1 MYNYIGGYMYTVKN
15 ENTYELEIKKSK
27 FISKIYKVTTAEE
40 VNGILSSLRK
50 EYSDATH
57 HCYAYIINDSKKSSD
72 DGEPGGTA
80 GIPILQ
86 VLDKNN
92 LNYVLCVVIRY
103 FGGIKLGAGGL
114 VRAYTKSISELI
126 KASKIIE
133 LIPGYKIEIM
143 TTYEEQKKLDYLLKD
158 YKYEKTYDNNVIY
171 KILIPKENINI
182 LENYNYKILEEIK
195 IEKDNI

>member
-1 MYNYIGGYMYTVKN
+1 MFTIKEN
-15 ENTYELEIKKSK
+15 NTYELEIKKSK
-27 FISKIYKVTTAEE
+27 FISKIYKVKNIDK
-40 VNGILSSLRK
+40 VNTILSDLKK

-57 HCYAYIINDSKKSSD
+57 HCYAYIINEHKKSSD

-114 VRAYTKSISELI
+114 VRA
-126 KASKIIE
+126 
-133 LIPGYKIEIM
+133 
-143 TTYEEQKKLDYLLKD
+143 
-158 YKYEKTYDNNVIY
+158 
-171 KILIPKENINI
+171 
-182 LENYNYKILEEIK
+182 
-195 IEKDNI
+195 

>member
-1 MYNYIGGYMYTVKN
+1 MYTIKSP
-15 ENTYELEIKKSK
+15 NTYELEIKKSN
-27 FISKIYKVTTAEE
+27 FISNIYKVSTIEE
-40 VNGILSSLRK
+40 VNNILLDLKK

-57 HCYAYIINDSKKSSD
+57 HCYAYIINDIKKSSD

-86 VLDKNN
+86 VLEKNN

-126 KASKIIE
+126 KNSKIIE
-133 LIPGYKIEIM
+133 LIPGYKIEIT
-143 TTYEEQKKLDYLLKD
+143 TTYDEQKKLDYILKD
-158 YKYEKTYDNNVIY
+158 YKYEKIYNNNILY
-171 KILIPKENINI
+171 KIFIPKADLNK
-182 LENYNYKILEEIK
+182 LDNYNPKIIEEIE
-195 IEKDNI
+195 IETESFD

>member
-1 MYNYIGGYMYTVKN
+1 MYTIKEKN
-15 ENTYELEIKKSK
+15 SYELEIKKSK
-27 FISKIYKVTTAEE
+27 FISKIYKVNSIDE
-40 VNGILSSLRK
+40 VNDILSNLK
-50 EYSDATH
+50 KKYNDATH

-86 VLDKNN
+86 VLEKHN

-126 KASKIIE
+126 RNTNIVE
-133 LIPGYKIEIM
+133 LIPGCKIKLKVS
-143 TTYEEQKKLDYLLKD
+143 YEEQKKLDYILKD
-158 YKYEKTYDNNVIY
+158 IQNEKIYNNDVIY
-171 KILIPKENINI
+171 LINI
-182 LENYNYKILEEIK
+182 SKDNLNLLQAYNYEIIK
-195 IEKDNI
+195 DIYIEK

>member
-1 MYNYIGGYMYTVKN
+1 MYTIKN
-15 ENTYELEIKKSK
+15 ANTYELEIKKSK
-27 FISKIYKVTTAEE
+27 FITKLYKVHNIDEINT
-40 VNGILSSLRK
+40 ILNSLKK

-57 HCYAYIINDSKKSSD
+57 HCYAYIINEHKKSSD

-114 VRAYTKSISELI
+114 VRAYTKSVSDLIKETKIVELI
-126 KASKIIE
+126 K
-133 LIPGYKIEIM
+133 GYKIEIEIL
-143 TTYEEQKKLDYLLKD
+143 YEEQKQLDYIIKD
-158 YKYEKTYDNNVIY
+158 FKYSKSYDNKVTY
-171 KILIPKENINI
+171 QILIPQEDIIKLQE
-182 LENYNYKILEEIK
+182 YNPTIIQK
-195 IEKDNI
+195 IEIEKEA